1 MFRQGIRRLLHLGK
15 TPIMRRVIA
24 SIILMG
30 AAIARPIWL
39 ASEGRAFW
47 IDLVSGVFI
56 SAMAL
61 VLLHVRWRKKETN
74 DMSED
79 TIRDTFS

>member
-1 MFRQGIRRLLHLGK
+1 MFRQKIRRLLHLGK
-15 TPIMRRVIA
+15 TPFMRRLIA
-24 SIILMG
+24 GLILMG
-30 AAIARPIWL
+30 AAIARPVWQ

-47 IDLVSGVFI
+47 IDLVTGVFI
-56 SAMAL
+56 SAIAL
-61 VLLHVRWRKKETN
+61 VLLHVRWRKKEAH